1 VIALKSARE
10 IEIMKRANI
19 IVAEVLREL
28 KEKVAA
34 GVTTLELDTIA
45 EELTLKKNAI
55 PAFKGYNVAGRV
67 YPRCL
72 CASINEE
79 IVHGIPTN
87 RALREGDIIGLDYG
101 VIYEGFYGDSA
112 VTVGVGRVSDEAR
125 RLMEVTE
132 IALYKGIEQLH
143 DGKRLGDLGHAV
155 QQVAESAGYSV
166 VRAFVGHGIGR
177 KLHEEPPVPNYGE
190 PDRGIRLREGMV
202 LAIEPM
208 LNVGG
213 LRSRDKGR
221 RLDGGDE
228 GWKPG
233 GPLRAL
239 RRRNQGRPGY
249 SEPIINDSDCANP
262 LCLKKTPSKSPAPC
276 LKRSPTPCSVSR
288 WTTGI
293 KSSRIS
299 RARCACIT

>member
-1 VIALKSARE
+1 MIALKSARE

-28 KEKVAA
+28 REKVAA
-34 GVTTLELDTIA
+34 GVTTLELDAIA

-79 IVHGIPTN
+79 IVHGIPAN

-213 LRSRDKGR
+213 CEVEIKEDGWTAVTRDGSLAAHFEHSVAITK
-221 RLDGGDE
+221 DG
-228 GWKPG
+228 PVI
-233 GPLRAL
+233 LS
-239 RRRNQGRPGY
+239 Q
-249 SEPIINDSDCANP
+249 I
-262 LCLKKTPSKSPAPC
+262 
-276 LKRSPTPCSVSR
+276 
-288 WTTGI
+288 
-293 KSSRIS
+293 
-299 RARCACIT
+299 